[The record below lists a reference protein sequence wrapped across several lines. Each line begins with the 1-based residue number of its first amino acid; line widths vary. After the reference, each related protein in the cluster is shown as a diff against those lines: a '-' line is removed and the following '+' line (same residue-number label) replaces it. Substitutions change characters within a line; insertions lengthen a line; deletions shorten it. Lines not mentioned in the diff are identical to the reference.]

1 MHAEFGPRSDRVRGT
16 RDQLLRTAAAGQDLM
31 EVRMALC
38 LPRDA
43 VSVPLTRRIL
53 VAALASLGVTEDCRA
68 DIQLAVAEACG
79 NVIRH
84 AGPAEEYEVTVCFD
98 AEQCTIEVVDTG
110 PGLPPAGL
118 AAAGQRPA
126 PTEETGRGL
135 HLIRNLADRFD
146 LRSDQGGTA
155 LRFVKRL
162 VWTPD

>member
-1 MHAEFGPRSDRVRGT
+1 
-16 RDQLLRTAAAGQDLM
+16 M
-31 EVRMALC
+31 EVRLALS

-84 AGPAEEYEVTVCFD
+84 AGPADEYVVSVAFD
-98 AEQCTIEVVDTG
+98 VEQCTIDVVDTG
-110 PGLPPAGL
+110 PGIGTDTAN
-118 AAAGQRPA
+118 AATQQPA
-126 PTEETGRGL
+126 PDEESGRGL
-135 HLIRNLADRFD
+135 HLIRTLADRFD
-146 LRSDQGGTA
+146 LRSDARGTA

-162 VWTPD
+162 KWAPDAAVRRLQPNAPRPRHQ

>member
-1 MHAEFGPRSDRVRGT
+1 
-16 RDQLLRTAAAGQDLM
+16 M
-31 EVRMALC
+31 EVRLALY

-84 AGPAEEYEVTVCFD
+84 AGPADEYEVTVSFD
-98 AEQCTIEVVDTG
+98 DEQCTIDVVDRG
-110 PGLPPAGL
+110 PGMPETAVPVE
-118 AAAGQRPA
+118 PA
-126 PTEETGRGL
+126 PDEESGRGL
-135 HLIRNLADRFD
+135 HLIRMLADRFD
-146 LRSDQGGTA
+146 LRSDARGTA

-162 VWTPD
+162 VWTPDAAAPMMRRGRKA

>member
-1 MHAEFGPRSDRVRGT
+1 
-16 RDQLLRTAAAGQDLM
+16 M
-31 EVRMALC
+31 EVRLALF

-84 AGPAEEYEVTVCFD
+84 AEPAQEYEVSVAFD

-110 PGLPPAGL
+110 QGGVALDEPRPPA
-118 AAAGQRPA
+118 
-126 PTEETGRGL
+126 TEESGRGL
-135 HLIRNLADRFD
+135 HLI
-146 LRSDQGGTA
+146 
-155 LRFVKRL
+155 
-162 VWTPD
+162 

>member
-1 MHAEFGPRSDRVRGT
+1 
-16 RDQLLRTAAAGQDLM
+16 M
-31 EVRMALC
+31 EVRLALY

-84 AGPAEEYEVTVCFD
+84 AGPADEYEVTVYFD
-98 AEQCTIEVVDTG
+98 AEQCTIDVVDTG
-110 PGLPPAGL
+110 PGMGTEPAK
-118 AAAGQRPA
+118 AVTA
-126 PTEETGRGL
+126 PEPDEESGRGL
-135 HLIRNLADRFD
+135 HLIKMLADRFD
-146 LRSDQGGTA
+146 LRSDTRGTA

-162 VWTPD
+162 VWAPDAAIRRLQQGSGGAPRPRLR

>member
-1 MHAEFGPRSDRVRGT
+1 
-16 RDQLLRTAAAGQDLM
+16 M
-31 EVRMALC
+31 EVRLALY

-84 AGPAEEYEVTVCFD
+84 AGPTDEYHVSVCFD
-98 AEQCTIEVVDTG
+98 TEQCTIDVVDTG
-110 PGLPPAGL
+110 PGIRDPSSVVV
-118 AAAGQRPA
+118 QPA
-126 PTEETGRGL
+126 PDEESGRGL
-135 HLIRNLADRFD
+135 HLIRMLADRFD
-146 LRSDQGGTA
+146 LRSDPGGTA

-162 VWTPD
+162 VWTPDAAIRRLPPSRPLT